1 VIINLQ
7 FRSDT
12 YARLAVRATPLK
24 AGEPGYET
32 DTHRLRVGDGV
43 HLFADLPVVA
53 ADITALTTLTQQ
65 AVDAAA
71 AAQQSA
77 DDAAASAGGVT
88 GATDTTAGVV
98 RLATTAEAT
107 AGTDDTIA
115 VTPAGLEAATAGLTG
130 NPPSASTTAQ
140 GVVELATTTE
150 AQTGTDNV
158 RAVTPAGV
166 AAAITA
172 LGVSTPDATTA
183 VKGKVQLATGAEAI
197 AGTDAVK
204 AITPATAKSAIDAR
218 VASTS
223 AKGLVQLA
231 TTTEATTG
239 TDNTKAV
246 TPAGVAAVAAG
257 LSTVKVANISD
268 ASPAGRALLLAADV
282 PAQLTAL
289 SLTDV
294 ARQDQDNDFT
304 GTNTFPPGSID
315 PAALG
320 ALDQIISDYNL
331 ANRVVSFRT
340 YAFGTTPAITPN
352 TLWGE
357 LASGATPTP
366 SDTLVTHQGS
376 TVDGTDFSF
385 DPGAM
390 AAAAVYTLVVTS
402 GDSTGTATAPSKLP
416 TSIAGRSLTWAP
428 IMENSRHVT
437 DAVTN
442 GTTTLTSATA
452 NFQAA
457 DVGKIVT
464 GDRIPAGTYITAR
477 ASTTSV
483 TLSQAASGSGTGGIL
498 DIGGAHTSAGTMGIM
513 SYRGTGTPD
522 STGNIAVHFPATVQG
537 CHIELLATSSVNAT
551 PVDAA
556 YNGQASGFAAPTVD
570 LGNAP
575 TTGDHQLAAVS
586 WNSGSSTINTDP
598 GTPFGTSP
606 NVSTSSPSMQSRMSV
621 LAAVS
626 QVVTWA
632 KSDSSQPLTFTV
644 VYHPA

>member
-1 VIINLQ
+1 MIINLQ

-12 YARLAVRATPLK
+12 YARLAARATPLK

-32 DTHRLRVGDGV
+32 DTHRLRVGDGIS
-43 HLFADLPVVA
+43 LFADLPVVA
-53 ADITALTTLTQQ
+53 ADITALTALSQQ
-65 AVDAAA
+65 AVDAAV

-88 GATDTTAGVV
+88 GATTTTAGVV

-115 VTPAGLEAATAGLTG
+115 VTPAGLEAATAGFTG
-130 NPPSASTTAQ
+130 NPPSATTTAQ

-150 AQTGTDNV
+150 ASAGTDNV

-172 LGVSTPDATTA
+172 LGVATPDATTS

-197 AGTDAVK
+197 AGSDAVK

-268 ASPAGRALLLAADV
+268 ATAAGRALLLAADA
-282 PAQLTAL
+282 PAQQVALGLNTAAL
-289 SLTDV
+289 VD
-294 ARQDQDNDFT
+294 ADNDFT
-304 GTNTFPPGSID
+304 GVNTFPPGSID

-331 ANRVVSFRT
+331 ANRITAFRT
-340 YAFGTTPAITPN
+340 YAFGTTPAVTPN

-357 LASGATPTP
+357 LASGATPIPT
-366 SDTLVTHQGS
+366 DTLITHQGS
-376 TVDGTDFSF
+376 TVDATTYSF
-385 DPGAM
+385 DPGAIP
-390 AAAAVYTLVVTS
+390 AASVYTLMI
-402 GDSTGTATAPSKLP
+402 TGGNGTVRSVCAS
-416 TSIAGRSLTWAP
+416 SVAGRSLTWTP
-428 IMENSRHVT
+428 ELDHSVT
-437 DAVTN
+437 DAATTN
-442 GTTTLTSATA
+442 GSTTLTSATA
-452 NFQAA
+452 SFQAA
-457 DVGKIVT
+457 DVGKLIT
-464 GDRIPAGTYITAR
+464 GAGIPAGTYISAR
-477 ASTTSV
+477 ASTTSI
-483 TLSQAASGSGTGGIL
+483 TLSHPATATATGVTVSW
-498 DIGGAHTSAGTMGIM
+498 GGAVENNDHLSLIFF
-513 SYRGTGTPD
+513 RGTGTPD
-522 STGNIAVHFPATVQG
+522 SAGNITITFPISMEG
-537 CHIELLATSSVNAT
+537 CHIEMIATSSVNPV
-551 PVDAA
+551 PVDVA
-556 YNGQASGFAAPTVD
+556 YNGQSGSFAAPTVD
-570 LGNAP
+570 MGNAP
-575 TTGDHQLAAVS
+575 NAGHHQLAAVG
-586 WNSGSSTINTDP
+586 WNSASSVMNTDP

-606 NVSTSSPSMQSRMSV
+606 NVSTSNPSMQTRASV
-621 LAAVS
+621 LTTPA

-632 KSDSSQPLTFTV
+632 KSDSSQEVTGSV
-644 VYHPA
+644 IYQPA